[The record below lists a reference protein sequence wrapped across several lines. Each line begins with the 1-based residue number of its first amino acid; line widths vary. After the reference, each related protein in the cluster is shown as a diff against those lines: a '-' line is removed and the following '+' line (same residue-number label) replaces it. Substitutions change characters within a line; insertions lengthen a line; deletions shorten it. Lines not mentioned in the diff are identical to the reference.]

1 MPYFKDA
8 TSKLHFLEDESF
20 AYLLPV
26 GSVKITDK
34 EAQKIIEQNNTVQQ
48 NIAPQSV
55 TMRQA
60 RLALLAAG
68 KLAQVESAI
77 NSLPEP
83 QKSEAK
89 IEWEYSAEVVRNKPF
104 VQSLGA
110 ALGLSN
116 DDLDALF
123 IEAVKL

>member
-1 MPYFKDA
+1 MPYFKDLDNE
-8 TSKLHFLEDESF
+8 LHYLDDEQFS
-20 AYLLPV
+20 YMLPAGV
-26 GSVKITDK
+26 VKITDK
-34 EAQKIIEQNNTVQQ
+34 EAQKIIEQNNNYQRIIV
-48 NIAPQSV
+48 PEFV

-68 KLAQVESAI
+68 KLSQVDAAI

-89 IEWEYSAEVVRNKPF
+89 IEWEYSGEVVRNKPF
-104 VQSLGA
+104 VKSLGD
-110 ALGLSN
+110 ALGLS
-116 DDLDALF
+116 DADLDALF

>member
-1 MPYFKDA
+1 MSYFKDNTNA
-8 TSKLHFLEDESF
+8 VHFIDDDSL
-20 AYLLPV
+20 AYLLPI
-26 GSVKITDK
+26 GAEKISDS
-34 EAQKIIEQNNTVQQ
+34 EAEEIKLEQSQKVIVPN
-48 NIAPQSV
+48 SV

-68 KLAQVESAI
+68 KLSQVDAAI

-83 QKSEAK
+83 QRSEAK
-89 IEWEYSAEVVRNKPF
+89 IEWEYSGEVLRNKPF

>member
-1 MPYFKDA
+1 MPYYKDQNNN
-8 TSKLHFLEDESF
+8 LHFLDDDSL
-20 AYLLPV
+20 AYLLPIGV
-26 GSVKITDK
+26 NKISDSDAEKIKLEQSNKSVIP
-34 EAQKIIEQNNTVQQ
+34 A
-48 NIAPQSV
+48 SV

-68 KLAQVESAI
+68 KLAQVEAAI

-110 ALGLSN
+110 ALGLSD
-116 DDLDALF
+116 DDLDSLF